1 MESLKPYFEP
11 LENLLEKGGVRKDV
25 AFIFVSA
32 AALLASFLAP
42 DALPID
48 PAWLA
53 VLLCGVPIVI
63 EAFIALITE
72 FDVKADLLVS
82 IALIAAL
89 AVGQFFAAGEV
100 AVIMQLGGLLE
111 ELTVARARRGIR
123 KLVEL
128 TPRTAR
134 VVDEAG
140 GECEIAADDVRLGG
154 SCACCR
160 ARRFRSTAWW

>member
-1 MESLKPYFEP
+1 M
-11 LENLLEKGGVRKDV
+11 
-25 AFIFVSA
+25 
-32 AALLASFLAP
+32 
-42 DALPID
+42 
-48 PAWLA
+48 
-53 VLLCGVPIVI
+53 PIVI